1 MGVSGTVV
9 MLRET
14 DNNRHTGWEP
24 SAVFA
29 CNTHPRPSLGMR
41 LSGTLKSILE
51 LPVSLVASHSLFL
64 VCLHLGPLLY
74 LYSLLIDLK
83 TNYFWLHG
91 VFIAP
96 HAGFL

>member
-51 LPVSLVASHSLFL
+51 LPVSLVAAPVGVAAGAAPPSR
-64 VCLHLGPLLY
+64 LLQVH
-74 LYSLLIDLK
+74 LLIFK
-83 TNYFWLHG
+83 STH
-91 VFIAP
+91 
-96 HAGFL
+96 